1 MHRLQTAVS
10 TTGRRTIN
18 LLGSPH
24 DTDNRTLVMLAR
36 VHGIPDRGNQAETS
50 ENDTGIVHTGRR
62 DGNRGGCVSMMA
74 VQLRATHAC
83 KSR

>member
-1 MHRLQTAVS
+1 
-10 TTGRRTIN
+10 
-18 LLGSPH
+18 
-24 DTDNRTLVMLAR
+24 MLAR

-62 DGNRGGCVSMMA
+62 DGNRSGCVSMMA